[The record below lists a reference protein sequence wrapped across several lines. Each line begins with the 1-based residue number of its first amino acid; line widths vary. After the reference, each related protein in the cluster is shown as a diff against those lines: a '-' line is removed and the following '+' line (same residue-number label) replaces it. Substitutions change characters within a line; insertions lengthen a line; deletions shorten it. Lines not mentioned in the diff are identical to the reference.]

1 MATADKAGVL
11 QIQRTLKNGD
21 LVGILPDQDPGE
33 EGGILA
39 PFFNK
44 EVNTMTLLVRLAKK
58 HNAQVLMFWLY
69 KHYNVQTVLP
79 FYSLFPVF
87 GIVLTIILIKEPI
100 SLYIILGSFIVIS
113 GNYLLQKNK

>member
-58 HNAQVLMFWLY
+58 HNAQVLMFWANRLDNGKGY
-69 KHYNVQTVLP
+69 DLNYEPLDIN
-79 FYSLFPVF
+79 FD
-87 GIVLTIILIKEPI
+87 GDDILQQVTTMNSAI
-100 SLYIILGSFIVIS
+100 
-113 GNYLLQKNK
+113 